1 MPQKLVF
8 AKFAISLL
16 RHMPTSA
23 TLIAL
28 RRKSF
33 NCRTTVKILIHI
45 KYVKNANRLGIL
57 NATILLIS

>member
-1 MPQKLVF
+1 MS
-8 AKFAISLL
+8 I
-16 RHMPTSA
+16 SA